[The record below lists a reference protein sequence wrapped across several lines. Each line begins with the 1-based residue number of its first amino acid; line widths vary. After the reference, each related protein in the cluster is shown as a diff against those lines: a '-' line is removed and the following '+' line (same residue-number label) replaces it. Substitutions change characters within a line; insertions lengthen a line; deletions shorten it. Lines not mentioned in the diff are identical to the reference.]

1 MRGNSRMLKF
11 FLLLFI
17 APLTVYGTP
26 VEISSISDL
35 QKIGNDPSF
44 PLDGHYVLNQD
55 IDAAETATWNGGKG
69 FLPIGKNTEVPW
81 DYPGFSG
88 LFDGQGHTISG
99 LAVTQAEDNGI
110 EASYLVGLFGVVTG
124 EIRNLGLSDFMVTGA
139 NNVGGLAG
147 ENKGTVANCHA
158 SGTARGV
165 GVTGL
170 LIGAN
175 FGIVTDCHAA
185 GVSTVRDG
193 SLGGLIGVNGNT
205 GEVTR
210 CYAEGTVGREGACT
224 NIGGL
229 IGDNDGTVVGCYSTC
244 SVLGHGFL
252 GGLIGDNNSLVHVK
266 DCYATGSLFGN
277 AFVGGLIGSH
287 NEGTVT
293 NCHASGAVNAM
304 LCAGGL
310 VAVNFGEISD
320 CYATG
325 DVKGTFQNSEVGGL
339 IGLNEG
345 PVSGC
350 HAEGDVAGL
359 SQPVAVGGLVGRNT
373 STLTGCFA
381 SGAVSGT
388 AELNAIEAS
397 IGGLVGYNEGQVT
410 ICHALG
416 TVTTT
421 GMKLEVGGFVG
432 RSRVS
437 TLTNC
442 YASGAVIVTGTAAPA
457 GLTGHVSVG
466 GFAGFN
472 ETTLVGCRAAG
483 AVTGTAP
490 EMDLGGFVG
499 QNSGPAAT
507 GCYATGESRGTAT
520 SGLLRAGGLTGYN
533 QSALT
538 DCFATGAVTASGPR
552 VYVGGLI
559 GANYSGPVTECYAA
573 GAVKGTGATFLAG
586 GLAGD
591 NMSAVITSSYW
602 DKEATLRTSS
612 SGSDAAFGKTTVE
625 MKQPSTYVGWDFA
638 STWGIDPSV
647 NLGYPYLTAFRKTTI
662 TPSIAPMF
670 VEEGQF
676 LELSAP
682 SGTDYQWMKDGQPVV
697 TIGKQDRIK
706 GMTTP
711 VLSFDPVLMSDEG
724 VYTCQYT
731 VYGLVQVTAPLLLQ
745 VREPDSVPVAG
756 VTGMALLAGLLISG
770 ACVSCRKKK

>member
-1 MRGNSRMLKF
+1 MF
-11 FLLLFI
+11 
-17 APLTVYGTP
+17 AWTAYGTP

-44 PLDGHYVLNQD
+44 PLDGSYVLTQD
-55 IDAAETATWNGGKG
+55 INAAETTNWNGGKG
-69 FLPIGKNTEVPW
+69 FLPIGKNTEIPW

-88 LFDGQGHTISG
+88 VFDGQGHTVAG
-99 LAVTQAEDNGI
+99 LVLKQAEDNTI
-110 EASYLVGLFGVVTG
+110 EDSHNVGLFGISKG
-124 EIRNLGLSDFMVTGA
+124 EIRNLRLSDVVVTGA
-139 NNVGGLAG
+139 NVVGGLVG
-147 ENKGTVANCHA
+147 GNWGKVINCHV
-158 SGTARGV
+158 SGKVTGV
-165 GVTGL
+165 GVTGG
-170 LIGAN
+170 LIGSN

-193 SLGGLIGVNGNT
+193 GLGGLIGVNGT
-205 GEVTR
+205 AGEVIR
-210 CYAEGTVGREGACT
+210 CYAEGTVGREGVCT

-229 IGDNDGTVVGCYSTC
+229 IGDNDGTVVECYATC
-244 SVLGHGFL
+244 EVLGHGFL
-252 GGLIGDNNSLVHVK
+252 GGLIGDNNSPVHVK
-266 DCYATGSLFGN
+266 DCYATGNVFGN
-277 AFVGGLIGSH
+277 AYAGGLIGAH

-293 NCHASGAVNAM
+293 NCHASGAVTVM
-304 LCAGGL
+304 LFAGGL

-320 CYATG
+320 CYAIG
-325 DVKGTFQNSEVGGL
+325 DITSTFQNSEVGGL
-339 IGLNEG
+339 IGLNQG

-350 HAEGDVAGL
+350 HAEGDVTGL

-373 STLTGCFA
+373 SMLTGCFA

-410 ICHALG
+410 SCNALG
-416 TVTTT
+416 MVTAA

-442 YASGAVIVTGTAAPA
+442 YASGKVTVTGTAVPT

-472 ETTLVGCRAAG
+472 ETTLVACRAAG

-490 EMDLGGFVG
+490 EMDLGGLVG
-499 QNSGPAAT
+499 QNSGLTVT
-507 GCYATGESRGTAT
+507 GCYATGESRATAT
-520 SGLLRAGGLTGYN
+520 TGLLRAGGLTGYN
-533 QSALT
+533 QSSLT

-602 DKEATLRTSS
+602 DKEATLRTTS
-612 SGSDAAFGKTTVE
+612 SGSDAAFGKTTAE
-625 MKQPSTYVGWDFA
+625 MKQSSTYLGWDFA
-638 STWGIDPSV
+638 STWGIDASE

-682 SGTDYQWMKDGQPVV
+682 SGTDYQWMKDGQPIM
-697 TIGKQDRIK
+697 TMGKQDRIK

-731 VYGLVQVTAPLLLQ
+731 VYGLVQVTPPLLLQ
-745 VREPDSVPVAG
+745 VKEPDSVPVAG
-756 VTGMALLAGLLISG
+756 MTGMALLAGLLVSG